1 MIILFLWDIFLFHV
15 VLVKSG
21 QIALTYLLIYLFKT
35 MNIYVANIPFKAS
48 EQELKGLFE
57 EYGEVSTAKIIMDKV
72 TQRSRGFG
80 FIEMTDDSAGRQ
92 AITSLNGFNFLGKTL
107 VVNEARPKTDAPR
120 SGGGGGGYRSG
131 GGGGGFNRNNN
142 NDY

>member
-1 MIILFLWDIFLFHV
+1 
-15 VLVKSG
+15 
-21 QIALTYLLIYLFKT
+21 